1 MNASSLSFTNS
12 ILSKL
17 PATFSSVTIV
27 NDHLTFLTNKTNFP
41 TALQFFKKHIN
52 AQYEL
57 LIDITA
63 VDYLEPSHSR
73 FEIVYQFLSLRF
85 NHRITLKFFAKSLSM
100 VPSST
105 FLYKSA
111 GWLEREVWDL
121 FGIFFLEHPDL
132 RRILTDY
139 GFQGFPLRK
148 DFPLSGY
155 TELRYDEEGKSI
167 VYESL
172 ELAQEFRCYDFM
184 SPWIPVF

>member
-1 MNASSLSFTNS
+1 MVANSLNFTNS
-12 ILSKL
+12 ILAKL
-17 PATFSSVTIV
+17 PTTFSGVSIV
-27 NDHLTFLTNKTNFP
+27 DDHITFLTDKTNFL

-52 AQYEL
+52 TQYEI

-63 VDYLEPSHSR
+63 VDYLEPVQSR
-73 FEIVYQFLSLRF
+73 FELVYQFLSLRF
-85 NHRITLKFFAKSLSM
+85 NHRITLKFFTKSLSM
-100 VPSST
+100 IPSAT

-121 FGIFFLEHPDL
+121 FGVFFLEHPDL

-155 TELRYDEEGKSI
+155 TELRYDEENKSI
-167 VYESL
+167 TYDPL
-172 ELAQEFRCYDFM
+172 ELSQEFRIFDFIT
-184 SPWIPVF
+184 PWNFH